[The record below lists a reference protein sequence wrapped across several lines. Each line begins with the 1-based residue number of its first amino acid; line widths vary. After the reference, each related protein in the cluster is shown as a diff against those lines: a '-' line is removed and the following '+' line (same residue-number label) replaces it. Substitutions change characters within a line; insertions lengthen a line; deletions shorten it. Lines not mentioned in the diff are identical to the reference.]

1 MKADEIYELARRKQ
15 PAPDTLT
22 LCEQMLYTTARN
34 IYKAY
39 SDGIITLE
47 QAKREKKCSITAF
60 GTLALSER
68 VYLEHKRRMTEISR
82 ALAEAEKCGCAY
94 CKKVSEIFDGR
105 LRINENR
112 DTRR

>member
-1 MKADEIYELARRKQ
+1 MTADEIYELARRKR

-22 LCEQMLYTTARN
+22 LCEQMLYTTARS

-68 VYLEHKRRMTEISR
+68 VYLEHSRRMVEISR
-82 ALAEAEKCGCAY
+82 VLVEAEKCGCAY
-94 CKKVSEIFDGR
+94 CKKISEIFDGR
-105 LRINENR
+105 IMTDDIEK
-112 DTRR
+112 

>member
-1 MKADEIYELARRKQ
+1 MTADEIYELARRKQ

-22 LCEQMLYTTARN
+22 LCEQTLYTTARN

-47 QAKREKKCSITAF
+47 QAKKEKNCSITAF

-94 CKKVSEIFDGR
+94 CKEVSEIFDGR
-105 LRINENR
+105 LRSY
-112 DTRR
+112 D

>member
-1 MKADEIYELARRKQ
+1 MTADEIYELARRKR

-22 LCEQMLYTTARN
+22 LCEQMLYTTARS

-47 QAKREKKCSITAF
+47 QAKREKNQSVAAF

-68 VYLEHKRRMTEISR
+68 VYLEHKRRMVEISR
-82 ALAEAEKCGCAY
+82 VLVEAEKCGCAY

-105 LRINENR
+105 IMTDDIEK
-112 DTRR
+112 

>member
-1 MKADEIYELARRKQ
+1 MTSDKIYEFARRKQ
-15 PAPDTLT
+15 PAPDSMT

-39 SDGIITLE
+39 SDGIITFE
-47 QAKREKKCSITAF
+47 QAKKEKNQSIAAF

-68 VYLEHKRRMTEISR
+68 VYLEHRRRTVEISR
-82 ALAEAEKCGCAY
+82 VLAEAEKCGCEY

-105 LRINENR
+105 IMANDIEK
-112 DTRR
+112 

>member
-1 MKADEIYELARRKQ
+1 MTADEIYELARRKH
-15 PAPDTLT
+15 PAPDNLT
-22 LCEQMLYTTARN
+22 LCEQTLYTTARN
-34 IYKAY
+34 IYRAY

-47 QAKREKKCSITAF
+47 EAKKEKNRSIAAF

-105 LRINENR
+105 LRSY
-112 DTRR
+112 D